1 LPDHKEKLKGYIQWV
16 SKEHSMTV
24 TANLYAVHFTI
35 EDIKKAED
43 KWLEFVNPD
52 SLIVKSD
59 AKMWNIHKKNK
70 VDDRF

>member
-1 LPDHKEKLKGYIQWV
+1 
-16 SKEHSMTV
+16 MTV
-24 TANLYAVHFTI
+24 TANLFAVHFTI

-52 SLIVKSD
+52 SLIVKSE